1 MGARGMIS
9 DCLKNHFLF
18 SSLTDDDR
26 DMVITAFA
34 PEKFSEGAEII
45 SQGEK
50 HAEMR
55 HTFSPYA
62 QGVDDVNNHVAICKN
77 IVKNQLKFPSG
88 CSSTPCAK
96 LIQGLLTTQPHMR
109 LGCMANG
116 ANDIK
121 NHEFFKGL
129 SWNKLL
135 MKEIDA
141 PWIPKLKSKKDT
153 TMFDEIPEDENVR
166 EYRNDDPSGWEKDF

>member
-1 MGARGMIS
+1 LAKGHNKGVDYWALGVLIY
-9 DCLKNHFLF
+9 
-18 SSLTDDDR
+18 
-26 DMVITAFA
+26 
-34 PEKFSEGAEII
+34 
-45 SQGEK
+45 
-50 HAEMR
+50 EMR

-121 NHEFFKGL
+121 NHEFFKGKFVFQL
-129 SWNKLL
+129 FELL
-135 MKEIDA
+135 
-141 PWIPKLKSKKDT
+141 KKFYFSFFLLT
-153 TMFDEIPEDENVR
+153 SLFFSFSFFFRLI
-166 EYRNDDPSGWEKDF
+166 